1 MPNQSAQSQPNGKRD
16 YAAIWSVDAS
26 CLNERFRNRIMNSIR
41 SGIATDFNYA
51 TVWADHFETLKNAT
65 ASNPLTAGGGSLMI
79 T

>member
-1 MPNQSAQSQPNGKRD
+1 
-16 YAAIWSVDAS
+16 
-26 CLNERFRNRIMNSIR
+26 MNSIR